1 MKKTFIVLVSVA
13 LGLGLNALS
22 ASAKPITF
30 GEKFSNCSQLNKVYP
45 GGVAKSSS
53 VRNQGGKTKKTPTV
67 NARVYAENS
76 SKDRDKDGIACEK

>member
-53 VRNQGGKTKKTPTV
+53 VRNQGGKTKKAPTV
-67 NARVYAENS
+67 NAKVYAENS
-76 SKDRDKDGIACEK
+76 SKDRDKDGIACEN